1 MKKTFIVVLVLLMFM
16 GCTPADRLSY
26 AKDRESQTTG
36 IPRTFSVISAYT
48 GDTVWTRHVENSYF
62 TGSNSDIDILDLKS
76 GDKISILMT
85 TGFMLITE
93 EKSNREDR

>member
-1 MKKTFIVVLVLLMFM
+1 MKKFIVLIAVAMIFL

-26 AKDRESQTTG
+26 AKDRKSQTTG

-62 TGSNSDIDILDLKS
+62 NGTNNDVDILDLKT

-93 EKSNREDR
+93 EKSNRTDR